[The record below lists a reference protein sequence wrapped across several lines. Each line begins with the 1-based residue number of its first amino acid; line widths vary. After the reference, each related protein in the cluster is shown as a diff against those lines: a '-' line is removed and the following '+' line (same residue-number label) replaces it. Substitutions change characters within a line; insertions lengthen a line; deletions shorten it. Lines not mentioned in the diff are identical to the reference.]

1 MRKTKIICTIGP
13 ASSTEEVL
21 TRMCQAGMNVT
32 RLNFSHG
39 SHSDH
44 QEKIDLIKNV
54 RNKLNIPLN
63 YSINKEEVLNLIKND
78 KKRNND
84 KISLIK
90 INYIERYVIEDVN
103 LETIER
109 MLERGE

>member
-1 MRKTKIICTIGP
+1 MYVINNPLLKIK
-13 ASSTEEVL
+13 V
-21 TRMCQAGMNVT
+21 
-32 RLNFSHG
+32 
-39 SHSDH
+39 
-44 QEKIDLIKNV
+44 KNIL
-54 RNKLNIPLN
+54 NKLNIPLN
-63 YSINKEEVLNLIKND
+63 YSVNKEEVLNLIKND
-78 KKRNND
+78 KKRNDD

>member
-1 MRKTKIICTIGP
+1 MYVINNPLLKIK
-13 ASSTEEVL
+13 V
-21 TRMCQAGMNVT
+21 
-32 RLNFSHG
+32 
-39 SHSDH
+39 
-44 QEKIDLIKNV
+44 KNIL
-54 RNKLNIPLN
+54 NKLNIPLN

-78 KKRNND
+78 KKRNDD